1 MNKILIAT
9 DGSPSAEEAVDVGLE
24 LASEHGAS
32 VFIVHVAPAVDV
44 APWAAFGM
52 AAGAPHDV
60 LPEDR
65 VALDQ
70 AVATAEER
78 GVPVSGEVLRGVAI
92 DQIVAAAEAHDV
104 DLIVLGSR
112 GHGAVLR
119 AALGSVSMGVLH
131 KTHRPVL
138 VVRASVVPAASATD

>member
-1 MNKILIAT
+1 MKRILIAT

-24 LASEHGAS
+24 LAREHDAS

-44 APWAAFGM
+44 APWAPFSM

-60 LPEDR
+60 MPEDR
-65 VALDQ
+65 VALDE
-70 AVATAEER
+70 AVATAEAR
-78 GVPVSGEVLRGVAI
+78 GVHASGEVLRGVAI
-92 DQIVAAAEAHDV
+92 DQIVAAAESHDV

-112 GHGAVLR
+112 GHGAVVR

-138 VVRASVVPAASATD
+138 VVRASRVPAGSASG